1 MKASDRFIY
10 RTVAGEHLLIP
21 TGEAAQKLRG
31 LIALSESGALLYE
44 LLREGCSREALV
56 DALTAQYDV
65 GACEAAQDV
74 DDFLAQMRQMDML
87 SEESEAEVDRA

>member
-21 TGEAAQKLRG
+21 TGEAAQKVRG
-31 LIALSESGALLYE
+31 LIALSESGTVLYE

-56 DALTAQYDV
+56 DALTRQYDV
-65 GACEAAQDV
+65 GAREASRDV
-74 DDFLAQMRQMDML
+74 DEFLERMRQMDML
-87 SEESEAEVDRA
+87 EEEIEAEVERA